1 MNFGLER
8 IHSLLDALDRPDEG
22 TKIIHVAGTNGK
34 GSTCAYMASVLLTC
48 GYTVGRFNSPH
59 LLEPRDSINVN
70 GEPISQAAYNE
81 AVNRVAELNK
91 SIGASSFECL
101 VGAAFYA
108 FHKAQVEFVV
118 LEVGLGGLLDAT
130 NAIRSPVMTVI
141 TVIGMDHAAILGN
154 TIEKIA
160 LAKAGIMKPGCP
172 VVIAPQDNTT
182 SVSETLMH
190 HAQETGCPYKL
201 VHPATTLSNSTGVCE
216 LDCEGTH
223 YTYAIRLCGDYQRM
237 NSATAVTALDWLK
250 RLGVIR
256 MSEQQLADGMKQTK
270 WPGRLDWV
278 EKEANPLLANYNL
291 NKVLVDG
298 AHNLPA
304 AIALRHYIDS
314 LEEAE
319 RVIWI
324 MGSTEGKDIRD
335 MLKTLIG
342 EKDILISTPFS
353 QPEGMPWIQCV
364 APQAILD
371 DVTTSS
377 SSSDSNKV
385 ATSGLE
391 EALSIAGKRSEG
403 KDVIV
408 LCGSLYLVADLYR
421 LLL

>member
-8 IHSLLDALDRPDEG
+8 IHALLDALERPDER

-81 AVNRVAELNK
+81 AMDRVAELNK
-91 SIGASSFECL
+91 TIGASSFECL

-108 FHKAQVEFVV
+108 FDKAKVEFVV

-141 TVIGMDHAAILGN
+141 TAIGMDHAAILGN

-172 VVIAPQDNTT
+172 VVIAPQDTT
-182 SVSETLMH
+182 TTNVSETLIQ
-190 HAQETGCPYKL
+190 HAQETGAPYKQ
-201 VHPATTLSNSTGVCE
+201 VQPATLSSSTGVCE
-216 LDCEGTH
+216 LDCEGTR
-223 YTYAIRLCGDYQRM
+223 YTYTIRLCGDYQRM

-250 RLGVIR
+250 RLGTIS
-256 MSEQQLADGMKQTK
+256 MSEQQLAEGMKGTR
-270 WPGRLDWV
+270 WPGRLDWI
-278 EKEANPLLANYNL
+278 EKEAYPLLAQYHL
-291 NKVLVDG
+291 SKVLVDG

-304 AIALRHYIDS
+304 AIALRNYVDT
-314 LEEAE
+314 LKAE

-324 MGSTEGKDIRD
+324 IGSTEGKDITD

-342 EKDILISTPFS
+342 EKDMLLSAPFS

-364 APQAILD
+364 SPQAIVEQQ
-371 DVTTSS
+371 VTTTTT
-377 SSSDSNKV
+377 SDNKV
-385 ATSGLE
+385 ACSGLK
-391 EALSIAGKRSEG
+391 EALSIAGKRSEE